1 MRKLAASIYRSSGPV
16 NSRLAVGHLKEA
28 LRETIGE
35 GTRSSKRLFNAFES
49 RALWNMP
56 NNKLYELFEPNTLC
70 KKKPEG
76 FGKFDRESRE
86 KEGPKETAKESE
98 EKKEEKEK
106 PNVEAEA
113 GKKDEKF
120 DFKKS
125 FGGNGNKPPIKK
137 GLLFYFMVGVSG
149 YYLLKLIL
157 KYGNIANTNLSYQ
170 VRFILAR
177 NSTNWSDKT
186 RYGRLISFRM

>member
-56 NNKLYELFEPNTLC
+56 NNKLYELFEPNTFC

-76 FGKFDRESRE
+76 FGKFDRESPK
-86 KEGPKETAKESE
+86 KEGQKEPAKEQE
-98 EKKEEKEK
+98 EKKEDEK
-106 PNVEAEA
+106 PNVEAEET
-113 GKKDEKF
+113 KKDEKF

-125 FGGNGNKPPIKK
+125 FGGNGNKPPMKK
-137 GLLFYFMVGVSG
+137 GMLFYFMVGVSG

-170 VRFILAR
+170 VKIF
-177 NSTNWSDKT
+177 
-186 RYGRLISFRM
+186 